1 MELKGGRG
9 MWHVDMHVCTLCQCA
24 VVHFDPVTGS
34 GGSMMRMNVRIL
46 ACIACALATCCVGVA
61 MAREPSEEDQEPNDA
76 ITCKLAGNK
85 DPKLDCWPM
94 CVCQKFAWT
103 LEFQPH
109 LRQEI
114 KTTKICEN
122 WVEKEVM
129 KPECMVVCASISHAV
144 YGAQGTDPNVCQ
156 HAAHEVEMV
165 AGGKGEKLD
174 YKEKFKEVGATFLRK
189 NDNHAA
195 KVVKNKK
202 WESLVG
208 KAKWMPKV
216 KPDQKFMVGK

>member
-9 MWHVDMHVCTLCQCA
+9 MWHVDMHVCTLSPSA
-24 VVHFDPVTGS
+24 VVHFDPGTGS

-165 AGGKGEKLD
+165 AGGK
-174 YKEKFKEVGATFLRK
+174 VSSSLRIYIGVQVYQRYRPPHRTLCM
-189 NDNHAA
+189 DFTARQHTP
-195 KVVKNKK
+195 VKH
-202 WESLVG
+202 STS
-208 KAKWMPKV
+208 
-216 KPDQKFMVGK
+216 FRRR

>member
-1 MELKGGRG
+1 MMKTI
-9 MWHVDMHVCTLCQCA
+9 HTTLLLVMLLL
-24 VVHFDPVTGS
+24 VVVFLRQTNAISP
-34 GGSMMRMNVRIL
+34 
-46 ACIACALATCCVGVA
+46 
-61 MAREPSEEDQEPNDA
+61 PKEEDLEPNDA

-85 DPKLDCWPM
+85 NKALDCWPM

-122 WVEKEVM
+122 WVQKEIM
-129 KPECMVVCASISHAV
+129 EPKCMVVCASIAHAV

-174 YKEKFKEVGATFLRK
+174 YQVPRFKEKDHRLSLR
-189 NDNHAA
+189 N
-195 KVVKNKK
+195 NKK
-202 WESLVG
+202 QVSNTQKWQSLVG

-216 KPDQKFMVGK
+216 KPDQKYLVGK

>member
-1 MELKGGRG
+1 MKLSTSYLTTCIIII
-9 MWHVDMHVCTLCQCA
+9 VLCHY
-24 VVHFDPVTGS
+24 VHA
-34 GGSMMRMNVRIL
+34 IE
-46 ACIACALATCCVGVA
+46 
-61 MAREPSEEDQEPNDA
+61 EPPKEEDLEPNDA

-122 WVEKEVM
+122 WVEKEIM
-129 KPECMVVCASISHAV
+129 DSKCMVVCASIAHAV

-174 YKEKFKEVGATFLRK
+174 YNFKQKSVSFLRSNNNNVGGKSK
-189 NDNHAA
+189 N
-195 KVVKNKK
+195 NKK
-202 WESLVG
+202 WTSLIG
-208 KAKWMPKV
+208 KAKWMPKI
-216 KPDQKFMVGK
+216 KPDEKYLVEK